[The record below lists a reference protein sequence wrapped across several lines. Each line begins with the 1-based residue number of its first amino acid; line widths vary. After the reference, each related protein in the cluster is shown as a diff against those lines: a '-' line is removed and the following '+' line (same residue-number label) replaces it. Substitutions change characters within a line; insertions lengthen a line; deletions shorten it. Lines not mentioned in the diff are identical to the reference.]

1 MTLAIELRCDNDDD
15 DDDDEEDHDKVVVNK
30 GNTCSIN
37 NIYCYLTILLCELQN
52 IETYMTYTE
61 DGKQSF

>member
-15 DDDDEEDHDKVVVNK
+15 DDDDEEDHDKVVDNK

-37 NIYCYLTILLCELQN
+37 NIYCYLTILCELQN
-52 IETYMTYTE
+52 IET
-61 DGKQSF
+61 